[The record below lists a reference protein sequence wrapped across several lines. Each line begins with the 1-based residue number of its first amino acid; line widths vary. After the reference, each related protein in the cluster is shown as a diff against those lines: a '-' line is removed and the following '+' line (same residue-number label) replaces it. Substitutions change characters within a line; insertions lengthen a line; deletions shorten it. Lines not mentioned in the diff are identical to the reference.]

1 LGALFGA
8 DRKINHQD
16 KLSRQLLEK
25 PEGKDKILAL
35 SFLVQEQSDREY
47 VSAKIFPADKGRIS
61 GSHKNFHGSFAI
73 KMLGAVIFT
82 LPCVDFDNSL

>member
-25 PEGKDKILAL
+25 TEGKDIILDL
-35 SFLVQEQSDREY
+35 CFLVQEQSEREY
-47 VSAKIFPADKGRIS
+47 VFAKNFPAEKGRIS
-61 GSHKNFHGSFAI
+61 GSRKNSHGSFAI

-82 LPCVDFDNSL
+82 LPRVDFDNSL